1 VETLSGGMQRRL
13 NIAIALVHRP
23 KLVILDEPTTGL
35 DMEARYEIWELIRQL
50 KRQGITILLTTHL
63 LDEPERLGANWYS
76 QAWSYLSRG

>member
-1 VETLSGGMQRRL
+1 MQRRL

-63 LDEPERLGANWYS
+63 LDEPERLGREWYS